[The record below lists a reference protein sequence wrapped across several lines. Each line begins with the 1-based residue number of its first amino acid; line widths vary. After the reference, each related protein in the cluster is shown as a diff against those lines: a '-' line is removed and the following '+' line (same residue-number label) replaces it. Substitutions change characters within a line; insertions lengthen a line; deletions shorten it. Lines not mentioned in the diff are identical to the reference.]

1 VAKAQAACRLATATF
16 VQTIALLRPDGRYAT
31 ISRFGSQLGVL
42 MMTEPTVRFD
52 HYFTYA
58 ELTEYLQHY
67 ASRYPQFADLSSIG
81 KSHCGREVWA
91 MTITNGRTGSAES
104 KPAMYVDGNIHAGE
118 VTGSVAC
125 IYLIDYLLSRYDS
138 DPVVRKLLD
147 QRTFYILPRV
157 NPDGAE
163 LYLTSPT
170 MLRSSVRSYPD
181 WRQHQ
186 DPAGLH
192 VEDINGDGEIL
203 LMRVRD
209 DAHGAW
215 KVDSDDDRIMV
226 ERTPRDLEG
235 PFYHVFSEGVLRD
248 EFGQLVQ
255 GVKWPFAAQP
265 TKYGLDLNRNFPAG
279 YNPLTPGAGPYP
291 LSEPETK
298 NLVEFISQ
306 HKNIAGVLLYHTYG
320 GVLFRP
326 HSTIPDKNFPGDD
339 AAMYEKVGKLGTEV
353 TGYPVVCCYG
363 DIWSGVLDDWCYEQL
378 GLYAFTV
385 ELWDMVGRAA
395 PEKKANPVRQQTP
408 EERRE
413 LELKLLQ
420 WNDRELAGQG
430 FVRWQTFDHPQF
442 GSVEIGGWRAKQ
454 CRQNPPPQYL
464 QPECHKVTQFVL
476 NYALALPEVHIE
488 QVDVDSLG
496 DGVYALSALVSNRGL
511 LPTNISQMA
520 LKQRAVRP
528 DAVRLELP
536 RGASLI
542 NCSAEQELGFLEGYA
557 ASQKVR
563 FHSFQPPAK
572 TMARANWTVRMPVNS
587 ADQQLTILLR
597 SQRGGTVSHTVKL
610 S

>member
-1 VAKAQAACRLATATF
+1 MNDN
-16 VQTIALLRPDGRYAT
+16 P
-31 ISRFGSQLGVL
+31 
-42 MMTEPTVRFD
+42 VRFD
-52 HYFTYA
+52 RYYTYA

-67 ASRYPQFADLSSIG
+67 ATSYPQFATLTSIG
-81 KSHCGREVWA
+81 KSHCQRDVWA
-91 MTITNGRTGSAES
+91 ITITNAETGPAES

-125 IYLIDYLLSRYDS
+125 VYLIDYLLTRYAS
-138 DPVVRKLLD
+138 DPIVRRLLD

-192 VEDINGDGEIL
+192 AEDVNGDGEIL

-215 KVDSDDDRIMV
+215 KVDDRDDRMMV
-226 ERTPRDLEG
+226 ERSPWDLEG
-235 PFYHVFSEGVLRD
+235 PCYHLFSEGMLRD
-248 EFGQLVQ
+248 EFGQPMQAVTR
-255 GVKWPFAAQP
+255 PFAAQP

-279 YNPLTPGAGPYP
+279 YNALTPGAGPYP

-306 HKNIAGVLLYHTYG
+306 RPNIAGVLLYHTTG

-326 HSTIPDKNFPGDD
+326 HSTMPDQKFPGDD
-339 AAMYEKVGKLGTEV
+339 AAMYEQVGKLGTDV

-385 ELWDMVGRAA
+385 ELWDLVGRAA
-395 PEKKANPVRQQTP
+395 PEMKTTSVRSLTP
-408 EERRE
+408 EQRRE
-413 LELKLLQ
+413 LEFKLLQ

-430 FVRWQTFDHPQF
+430 FVRWHSFDHPQF
-442 GSVEIGGWRAKQ
+442 GPVEIGGWLAKG
-454 CRQNPPPQYL
+454 CRQNPPASLL

-476 NYALALPEVHIE
+476 GYALALPEVHIE
-488 QVDVDSLG
+488 QVDVESLG
-496 DGVYALSALVSNRGL
+496 DGVYAISALLANRGY

-520 LKQRAVRP
+520 MKQRAVRP
-528 DAVRLELP
+528 DAVTLQLP
-536 RGASLI
+536 DGASLI
-542 NCSAEQELGFLEGYA
+542 NCTAEQELGFLQGYA

-563 FHSFQPPAK
+563 FYSVQPPAK
-572 TMARANWTVRMPVNS
+572 TMDRANWTVRIPEDAS
-587 ADQQLTILLR
+587 DATLTLTLR
-597 SQRGGTVSHTVKL
+597 SQRGGTVSRAVTL